1 MKCSLKFGEKDFK
14 WPFFGLF
21 KNVVFNRFEFLKG
34 LQAATKLCRWFAQC
48 NQLATRVCYFFYRIC
63 ICGEKISI
71 KHFVAP
77 D

>member
-34 LQAATKLCRWFAQC
+34 LQAATKHCRWFAQC
-48 NQLATRVCYFFYRIC
+48 NQLATRVCYFFFTGYAYVGKRL
-63 ICGEKISI
+63 
-71 KHFVAP
+71 V
-77 D
+77 

>member
-34 LQAATKLCRWFAQC
+34 LQAATKHCRWFAQC
-48 NQLATRVCYFFYRIC
+48 NQLATRVYFFYRIC